1 MPLQDCKVGLLIGY
15 NCTRALLPINIT
27 ASPERNGPFAKKTD
41 LGLRIVGMVDNCKE
55 HLELGSV
62 SVSPRVLV
70 CEVDQSLIANEND
83 TQSDHVL
90 VSFKTKVKKVIS
102 PVESSRMVALDFI
115 EQKGN
120 PTALSVEV
128 GSKHY

>member
-1 MPLQDCKVGLLIGY
+1 MPLQDCKVGLLFGY

-41 LGLRIVGMVDNCKE
+41 LGWEIVGMV
-55 HLELGSV
+55 ELGSV
-62 SVSPRVLV
+62 SVSPHVLV

-90 VSFKTKVKKVIS
+90 VSFKTKVKEVIS